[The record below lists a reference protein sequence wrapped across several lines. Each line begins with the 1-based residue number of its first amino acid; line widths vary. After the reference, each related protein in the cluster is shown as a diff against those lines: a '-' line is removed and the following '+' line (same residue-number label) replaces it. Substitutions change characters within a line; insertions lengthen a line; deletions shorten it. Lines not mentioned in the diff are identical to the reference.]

1 MAPALWAQAMGS
13 EPEDG
18 VEIEEGGA
26 RGRRLAEAEAGPGW
40 GVAGARRGEEVAWRV
55 GWGGEEGRMGRGG
68 GALGRRG
75 EGVGVEGKED
85 VAAVLVV
92 PGEKGIRRAG
102 CGFRAGVSGGGL
114 ATTGRGVGRLTGGL
128 VGGGLAGCGA
138 GADEG
143 LLGAEAE
150 AEQGRLEGHEQ
161 EHGQLEDSGD
171 VPAHDWQDRAD
182 GRRGQARWRLTS
194 GGRPAM
200 VGGMST
206 KVRSGVGIWLWL
218 VWAGAGLWAA
228 GVVAAGQGQGQGQ
241 AQVPNVVFVMADDMG
256 YGDLGCYGQ
265 KEILTPRIDRLAA
278 EGMRFTQVYSGSP
291 VCAPARSV
299 LMTGQHT
306 GRTTVR
312 GNSGL
317 GGVRGPGGEAGRV
330 PLRAE
335 DVTVAEVLK
344 GAGYVTGM
352 TGKWGLGEP
361 GTTGVPSL
369 QGFDHWL
376 GFLNQRRAH
385 SYYPDY
391 LWKGDEKFPLPGNEG
406 GARGQWVHDLFTD
419 FALDFI
425 RAQAGGRFFL
435 YVPYTV
441 PHDKFEIPDLAPYGD
456 RDWTE
461 QEKIYAAMITRMDGD
476 IGRMVDLLEELGLSE
491 NTIIF
496 LCSDNGAANRYEG
509 VFDSSGPL
517 RGQKRDLY
525 EGGIRVPMIVR
536 WQGTVAAGAVSDAV

>member
-1 MAPALWAQAMGS
+1 MM
-13 EPEDG
+13 
-18 VEIEEGGA
+18 
-26 RGRRLAEAEAGPGW
+26 
-40 GVAGARRGEEVAWRV
+40 
-55 GWGGEEGRMGRGG
+55 
-68 GALGRRG
+68 
-75 EGVGVEGKED
+75 
-85 VAAVLVV
+85 
-92 PGEKGIRRAG
+92 
-102 CGFRAGVSGGGL
+102 
-114 ATTGRGVGRLTGGL
+114 
-128 VGGGLAGCGA
+128 
-138 GADEG
+138 
-143 LLGAEAE
+143 
-150 AEQGRLEGHEQ
+150 
-161 EHGQLEDSGD
+161 
-171 VPAHDWQDRAD
+171 
-182 GRRGQARWRLTS
+182 
-194 GGRPAM
+194 
-200 VGGMST
+200 GGMST
-206 KVRSGVGIWLWL
+206 KVRSGDGIWKWL
-218 VWAGAGLWAA
+218 VWAGAGLWAV
-228 GVVAAGQGQGQGQ
+228 GVVAMGQGQGQ
-241 AQVPNVVFVMADDMG
+241 ARVPNVVFVMADDMG

-265 KEILTPRIDRLAA
+265 KEIQTPRIDRLAA

-361 GTTGVPSL
+361 GTTGVPTM

-376 GFLNQRRAH
+376 GFLNQRHAH
-385 SYYPDY
+385 GYYPDY

-441 PHDKFEIPDLAPYGD
+441 PHDKFEIPDLDPYED
-456 RDWTE
+456 REWTE

-491 NTIIF
+491 NTVIF

-509 VFDSSGPL
+509 LFDSSGPL
-517 RGQKRDLY
+517 RGRKRDLY

-536 WQGTVAAGAVSDAV
+536 WQGTVAAGAVSDAVWGFEDVLPTLAELAGAAVPEGVTGVSVVPSLMGEAQDFGDRGLYWEFFEGGFQQAGRWRDWKAVRKGWRGAIEVFELGSDLGERRDVASEHPEVVKRFAEFFDSERVESAEWPVKK